1 MTQSKIKTVFVCEN
15 CGNKRPKWEGQCP
28 ACETWNSLVEM
39 RVEQNSFSPR
49 VDFVGQVSSVEL
61 SSVSTDSE
69 PRIELSSPELNRVLG
84 GGIVPGSVA
93 LLAGDPG
100 IGKSTMLLRVAA
112 DVATSGGRTLYVS
125 GEESAAQIK
134 MRADRMELPGE
145 GLHLLQTNDLN
156 DIISSIEKD
165 RPVLV
170 VVDSIQTVNST
181 SISAGPG
188 SVAQIREC
196 TRVLIQLAKT
206 RSIPTILAGHMTK
219 SGDIAGPKVLE
230 HLVDVVLY
238 LEGDQINAWRL
249 LRAVKNRFGS
259 TNEVGVFEMIEQGLV
274 DVRDPSS
281 ALLSE
286 RVHGAIGSTIVPVIE
301 GTRPLLIEVQAL
313 TSPTTLPVPRRVGTG
328 IDTNRLLLVCA
339 VLSRRLG
346 VKLADQDVL
355 VNVAGGLRISEPA
368 VDLGVALAIVSSLR
382 DMAVAGGLAAV
393 GEIGLSGEVRRV
405 SQIQNRVT
413 EAARLGLTDCIV
425 PAKSSSTAPV
435 SYEGIAIRPVTTLA
449 EAIALSLAKDRG
461 RPPIDAR
468 VSTT

>member
-15 CGNKRPKWEGQCP
+15 CGNERPKWEGQCP

-39 RVEQNSFSPR
+39 SVGQNSFAPR
-49 VDFVGQVSSVEL
+49 VDIEGQASSVEL
-61 SSVSTDSE
+61 SSVSVDDE

-134 MRADRMELPGE
+134 MRADRMELPGD

-156 DIISSIEKD
+156 DIISNIEKN
-165 RPVLV
+165 RPVLL
-170 VVDSIQTVNST
+170 VVDSIQTVHTT

-196 TRVLIQLAKT
+196 ARVLIQLAKT
-206 RSIPTILAGHMTK
+206 RGIPTILTGHMTK

-230 HLVDVVLY
+230 HLVDIVLY

-259 TNEVGVFEMIEQGLV
+259 TNEVGVFEMIQQGLV

-281 ALLSE
+281 ALLSG

-313 TSPTTLPVPRRVGTG
+313 TSPTTLPVPRRVATG
-328 IDTNRLLLVCA
+328 IDANRLLLVCA

-382 DMAVAGGLAAV
+382 DTAVAGGLAAV
-393 GEIGLSGEVRRV
+393 GEIGLSSEVRRV
-405 SQIQNRVT
+405 SQIQNRVI

-425 PAKSSSTAPV
+425 PAKSSSTTPV
-435 SYEGIAIRPVTTLA
+435 SYDGIAVRPVTTLA

>member
-1 MTQSKIKTVFVCEN
+1 
-15 CGNKRPKWEGQCP
+15 
-28 ACETWNSLVEM
+28 L
-39 RVEQNSFSPR
+39 
-49 VDFVGQVSSVEL
+49 
-61 SSVSTDSE
+61 
-69 PRIELSSPELNRVLG
+69 RIELSSPELNRVLG

-112 DVATSGGRTLYVS
+112 DVAMSSGRTLYVS
-125 GEESAAQIK
+125 GEESAGQIK
-134 MRADRMELPGE
+134 MRADRMGLPGTD
-145 GLHLLQTNDLN
+145 LHLLQTNDLD
-156 DIISSIEKD
+156 DIVSSIEKD
-165 RPVLV
+165 KPVLV
-170 VVDSIQTVNST
+170 VVDSIQTVGST
-181 SISAGPG
+181 SISAGAG

-196 TRVLIQLAKT
+196 ARVLIQLAKT
-206 RSIPTILAGHMTK
+206 RGIPTILTGHMTK

-249 LRAVKNRFGS
+249 LRAVKNRFGA
-259 TNEVGVFEMIEQGLV
+259 TNEVGVFEMVEEGLT

-286 RVHGAIGSTIVPVIE
+286 RVHGAIGSAVVPVIE

-313 TSPTTLPVPRRVGTG
+313 TSPTTLPVPRRVATG

-339 VLSRRLG
+339 VLARRLG

-382 DMAVAGGLAAV
+382 GTAVAGGLAAV
-393 GEIGLSGEVRRV
+393 GEIGLSSEIRRV
-405 SQIQNRVT
+405 SQIQNRIG

-425 PAKSSSTAPV
+425 PAKSSSTEPI
-435 SYEGIAIRPVTTLA
+435 SHDGISVKPVTTLA
-449 EAIALSLAKDRG
+449 EAIALSLTKDRG
-461 RPPIDAR
+461 RPPIDSR
-468 VSTT
+468 VPTT